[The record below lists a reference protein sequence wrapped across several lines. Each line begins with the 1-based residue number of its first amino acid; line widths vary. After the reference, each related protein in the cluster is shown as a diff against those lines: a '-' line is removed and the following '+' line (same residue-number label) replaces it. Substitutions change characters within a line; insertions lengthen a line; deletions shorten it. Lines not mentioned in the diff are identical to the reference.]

1 MSDLIPLSASSHSEY
16 SAPYRAIMGPLSR
29 VLTLAGMVLLASCG
43 GGGGGGSSTG
53 NGLPASDPDAS
64 LQISASMLPSDN
76 SDAYR
81 FLEQATFGPSPADVA
96 RVKKIGF
103 DNWIEEQF
111 ALPITFSHLNTVK
124 AGMQALNHTE
134 PFPLMLTQSWW
145 THAVTNPAQLRQ
157 RVAFALSEIFVVSTV
172 TVDTRMAASYLDM
185 LTRKA
190 DANYRDLLEAVALH
204 PAMGQYLSH
213 LSNRKEDPT
222 LGRVPDENFAREVMQ
237 LFSIGLYELDDSAHP
252 IVSNGHYVETYSADD
267 VKGMAKVFTGW
278 GWYRSS
284 SQMNVAWWLCFWR
297 ASECTTDEQFSTN
310 MVGYDMEHSVSAKN
324 FLGITIPAQSTPA
337 PYASLKTALDRLA
350 SHHNTAPFISKQLIQ
365 HLVTS
370 NPSDAYVSDITN
382 VFRSTNGNLKAVVKA
397 ILLHAEARRP
407 ESVVADMSNFGKV
420 REPVLR
426 LTHLLRSLPHTSDT
440 YNANHAFYLAVDT
453 ADPGTQL
460 GQTPMQSPSV
470 FNFFRPG
477 YTPPQSSIANASLVA
492 PEMQL
497 SSETSTLGY
506 ANFVT
511 DILENGWGNWVPAT
525 NRLDIQFDLS
535 QWDNTATQS
544 TVLIQT
550 MANQLLGH
558 ALPDA
563 QASMAASA
571 LDTMPADNARNKRR
585 RVQAAI
591 LMVAVSPGFVV
602 QQ

>member
-124 AGMQALNHTE
+124 AGMQALNRTE